1 MKWVNKG
8 MLHSYFPAS
17 DIFAFLW
24 RSGALIN
31 DSSSSPLPLFEEAPT
46 CQSCSKGCH
55 VPIVTDEITLA
66 HNTSLYLLICL
77 FKCSVFYCQGL
88 FYWENVFMLF
98 QMYIFESLLVLH
110 PVPGCRIV
118 NDKPRVRKCF
128 GLIPYWKVDI
138 ISNMVLETEVSFKG
152 SSLPHYF

>member
-8 MLHSYFPAS
+8 MLNSYFPAS

-24 RSGALIN
+24 RSGALMN
-31 DSSSSPLPLFEEAPT
+31 DSSSSPLLLFQEAPT

-55 VPIVTDEITLA
+55 VPIVIDEITLA

-77 FKCSVFYCQGL
+77 FKCSVCYCQGL
-88 FYWENVFMLF
+88 FYSENYFMPF
-98 QMYIFESLLVLH
+98 QMYIFESLFILH
-110 PVPGCRIV
+110 PVPGCRRAD
-118 NDKPRVRKCF
+118 DKPRVRKIF
-128 GLIPYWKVDI
+128 GLMPYSKVDI
-138 ISNMVLETEVSFKG
+138 LSNLVLETEMSFKC